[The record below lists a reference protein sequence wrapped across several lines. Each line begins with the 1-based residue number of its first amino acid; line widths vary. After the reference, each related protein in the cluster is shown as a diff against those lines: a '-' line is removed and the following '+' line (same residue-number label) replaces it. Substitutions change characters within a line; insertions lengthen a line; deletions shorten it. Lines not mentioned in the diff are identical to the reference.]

1 MTTAPS
7 LPAPAVPTP
16 ALEFSDLVVCAPNGD
31 VIVDHAQLTL
41 PRGAILGVVG
51 ESGSGKTTMAL
62 AALGYTQGGAVISSG
77 SVRINGTAIDP
88 KNERQLRRTR
98 GRLVSY
104 VPQNPGT
111 ALNPSGRVGD
121 AIAEVLRSHRDTAR
135 AANPNVISQT
145 LSMVGLPSDHEFAR
159 RYPHQLSGGQ
169 QQRVCIAASLACEPP
184 VVVLDEPTTG
194 LDVVT
199 QERILQELIRLRD
212 AQEISMLY
220 VTHDLAVIAQI
231 ATHVAVMYAGR
242 IVEWGT
248 VDEVLAH
255 PRHPYTRGLLTS
267 VPDHHKPVVL
277 QPIGGV
283 AVGIA
288 DRPAG
293 CAFAPRCMYRTPE
306 CESAVPELAELA
318 EGHLV
323 RCIHADEVQAL
334 TRVPVDVTVG
344 SPDAGRPPVLSVR
357 GLMAEHRS
365 HRHVVVAASD
375 VTFDLHRGS
384 CTALVGESGSGKT
397 TIARTIAGLHPIGGG
412 TVSLGGG
419 ALPLTAKKRT
429 RDQRRAISLVFQN
442 PAEALNPRLT
452 AGDTISRPAVV
463 LQGMSRRDATAEVDR
478 MLDLVRLPRSIAFR
492 YPAELSGGEKQRIGL
507 ARALI
512 ARPEVLICDE
522 VTSALDVSV
531 QAAVLT
537 LLLDLRRDLE
547 LAMLFITH
555 DFGVVAAIAD
565 QVLVL
570 DKGVVCESGPTG
582 QVLSNPQHPYTRR
595 LLAAAPSLYATD

>member
-1 MTTAPS
+1 MTTATS
-7 LPAPAVPTP
+7 LQSP
-16 ALEFSDLVVCAPNGD
+16 ALEFSDLVVCAPSGD
-31 VIVDHAQLTL
+31 VIVDHASLTL
-41 PRGAILGVVG
+41 PRGAILGIVG

-77 SVRINGTAIDP
+77 SIRINGTAIDP
-88 KNERQLRRTR
+88 DDERQLRRTR

-121 AIAEVLRSHRDTAR
+121 AIAEVLRNHRDAAR
-135 AANPNVISQT
+135 AADPNVISET
-145 LSMVGLPSDHEFAR
+145 LLMVGLPGEGEFAR

-194 LDVVT
+194 LNVVT
-199 QERILQELIRLRD
+199 QDRILQELVRLRD
-212 AQEISMLY
+212 AHEISMLY
-220 VTHDLAVIAQI
+220 VTHDLAVVAQI
-231 ATHVAVMYAGR
+231 ASHVAVMYAGR
-242 IVEWGT
+242 IVEWGP
-248 VDEVLAH
+248 VDEVLAR

-267 VPDHHKPVVL
+267 VPDHRNPVVL
-277 QPIGGV
+277 QPIRGV
-283 AVGIA
+283 AVGIT

-293 CAFAPRCMYRTPE
+293 CSFAPRCSRRTEE
-306 CESAVPELAELA
+306 CESAVPEMAEVA
-318 EGHLV
+318 ESHLV
-323 RCIHADEVQAL
+323 RCIHADEVKAL
-334 TRVPVDVTVG
+334 TRVPVDITIEV
-344 SPDAGRPPVLSVR
+344 PDEGRKPVLSVR
-357 GLMAEHRS
+357 ALVAEHRS

-375 VTFDLHRGS
+375 VNFDLYRGF

-412 TVSLGGG
+412 TVSLDGG
-419 ALPLTAKKRT
+419 ALPHAAKKRT
-429 RDQRRAISLVFQN
+429 REQRRAISLVFQN
-442 PAEALNPRLT
+442 PTEALNPRLM
-452 AGDTISRPAVV
+452 AGDTISRPAIV
-463 LQGMSRRDATAEVDR
+463 LQGMTRRDAAAEVDR
-478 MLDLVRLPRSIAFR
+478 MLDLVRLPRSVAFR
-492 YPAELSGGEKQRIGL
+492 YPSELSGGEKQRIGL

-512 ARPEVLICDE
+512 SRPEVLVCDE

-537 LLLDLRRDLE
+537 LLLDLRRELK

-570 DKGVVCESGPTG
+570 DKGVVCESGPAG
-582 QVLSNPQHPYTRR
+582 QVLFDPQHPYTQR
-595 LLAAAPSLYATD
+595 LLAAAPTLHTAH